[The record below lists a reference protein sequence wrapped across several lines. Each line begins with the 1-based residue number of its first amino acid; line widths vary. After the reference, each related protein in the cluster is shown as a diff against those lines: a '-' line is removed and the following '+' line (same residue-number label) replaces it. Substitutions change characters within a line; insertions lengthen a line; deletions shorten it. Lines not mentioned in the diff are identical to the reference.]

1 MANDAPPLAAVLCE
15 DLARGY
21 RAPDQIARARHCT
34 EHDVHLV
41 RRLFGHDRA
50 TLARAAALL
59 RMPPPE
65 PAPAPPPQRTNPDA
79 DPALLAD
86 IADAAAR
93 VAQAKADRNA
103 AIVAARASGHHIR
116 AIAAAAHLA
125 FSSVRHVIERG
136 ES

>member
-1 MANDAPPLAAVLCE
+1 MSTNDVPLAAVLCD

-21 RAPDQIARARHCT
+21 RPPHEIARLRCCT
-34 EHDVHLV
+34 ERDVRTI

-50 TLARAAALL
+50 TLARAAQLL

-65 PAPAPPPQRTNPDA
+65 PAPAPRPQRTSPDA

-86 IADAAAR
+86 IANAAAR
-93 VAQAKADRNA
+93 VAQAKADRDA

-116 AIAAAAHLA
+116 AIAAAAHRA

-136 ES
+136 EP